1 MRVRTVRFPQVRR
14 SRAEVPPGIVA
25 TVRVDPKTK
34 TLVKRLHPGE
44 IAIIDHP
51 DLDRVSADELISC
64 RVAAVVNAAKSI
76 TGRYPNLGPRMLLD
90 AGIPL
95 VDDAGAD
102 VLSRVADGAE
112 VRLDKDV
119 LYNARDQVL

>member
-34 TLVKRLHPGE
+34 SLVKRLLPGE

-51 DLDRVSADELISC
+51 DLDRVSADELIAC
-64 RVAAVVNAAKSI
+64 KVAAVVNVSKSV
-76 TGRYPNLGPRMLLD
+76 TGKYPNLGPQLLID

-95 VDDAGAD
+95 IDDVGGEVLVKVAEGA
-102 VLSRVADGAE
+102 L
-112 VRLDKDV
+112 VRLDGDT
-119 LYNARDQVL
+119 LYADD